1 MYTLEKLVFN
11 LLLFSLLRYYIPIIG
26 NPNSTKK
33 YEGKNCRLKVPPE
46 MTIINVLMIVFLY
59 MRGKER
65 EGALCV
71 CIYGISSIYF
81 LLKDMIL
88 CHFLITSFEVFGLC
102 TQIVSSLMEGIT

>member
-26 NPNSTKK
+26 NPNNTKK
-33 YEGKNCRLKVPPE
+33 DEGKKCRLKVPPE

-65 EGALCV
+65 GLCV
-71 CIYGISSIYF
+71 YVFMEFPVY
-81 LLKDMIL
+81 
-88 CHFLITSFEVFGLC
+88 SFY
-102 TQIVSSLMEGIT
+102 